1 MVGPVETKYTIHC
14 VPIGATKCHN
24 ATVLG
29 SVAGSWRL
37 LTFHITS
44 CIVISK
50 VVVKVVVM
58 KRPKRLSAAFV
69 KTVTHS
75 GRYGDGHGGLGLSLM
90 VKPRANGGL
99 SKTWAQRQRIDGRLV
114 SLGLGSYP
122 VITLARARSKALVN
136 ARAVAEGSDPRAKPS
151 TVPTFAEAVK
161 VVIDIH
167 RVSWKDAGR
176 SAKIWHS
183 SLNMY
188 ALPRIGSKR
197 VSEVT
202 SADVL
207 DVLMEIWNE
216 KPETARRVKHRI
228 SAVMK
233 WAVAQGFRDD
243 NPAGET
249 INEALPRMNG
259 VKRHRRALHHSKVKD
274 AIERVKNSEAW
285 ESTKLCFEFLTL
297 TAARSGEVRAAQ
309 WDEIDLDRSVWIV
322 PAERMK
328 TSREHRVPLSCRSV
342 EVLREAADF
351 FGGTGLVFPSITGKI
366 LSDSTVS
373 KLLREL
379 DIEAVPHGFRSS
391 FRDWCAESGQPREIA
406 EAALAHTV
414 QGVEGAYFRSDL
426 FELRRHV
433 MDAWAEHIS

>member
-1 MVGPVETKYTIHC
+1 
-14 VPIGATKCHN
+14 
-24 ATVLG
+24 
-29 SVAGSWRL
+29 
-37 LTFHITS
+37 
-44 CIVISK
+44 
-50 VVVKVVVM
+50 
-58 KRPKRLSAAFV
+58 
-69 KTVTHS
+69 
-75 GRYGDGHGGLGLSLM
+75 M

-122 VITLARARSKALVN
+122 VITLAKVRSKALEN
-136 ARAVAEGSDPRAKPS
+136 ARAVADGSDPRAKPS

-161 VVIDIH
+161 LVIDIH

-176 SAKIWHS
+176 SAKIWQS
-183 SLNMY
+183 SLDTY
-188 ALPRIGSKR
+188 ATPVIGAKR

-207 DVLMEIWNE
+207 DVLMQIWNE

-228 SAVMK
+228 SAVMR

-243 NPAGET
+243 NPAGEA

-259 VKRHRRALHHSKVKD
+259 LKRHRRAMNHSKVKD
-274 AIERVKNSEAW
+274 AIDRVRSSDAW
-285 ESTKLCFEFLTL
+285 ESTKMCFEFLTL
-297 TAARSGEVRAAQ
+297 TAARSGEVRAAC
-309 WDEIDLDRSVWIV
+309 WDEIDLDRKVWIV

-328 TSREHRVPLSCRSV
+328 TSREHRVPLSGRAV
-342 EVLREAADF
+342 EVLREAADL
-351 FGGTGLVFPSITGKI
+351 FGGSEIVFPSVTGKV

-379 DIEAVPHGFRSS
+379 GIEAVPHGFRSS

-426 FELRRHV
+426 FELRRQV

>member
-1 MVGPVETKYTIHC
+1 MV
-14 VPIGATKCHN
+14 
-24 ATVLG
+24 L
-29 SVAGSWRL
+29 
-37 LTFHITS
+37 
-44 CIVISK
+44 
-50 VVVKVVVM
+50 KVVVM
-58 KRPKRLSAAFV
+58 KKPMRLSAAFA
-69 KTVTHS
+69 KTVTRP

-122 VITLARARSKALVN
+122 VVTLAKARSKALEN
-136 ARAVAEGSDPRAKPS
+136 ARTVADGSDPRAKPS

-161 VVIDIH
+161 LVIDIH

-176 SAKIWHS
+176 SAKIWQS
-183 SLNMY
+183 SLDTY
-188 ALPRIGSKR
+188 ATPVIGTKR

-207 DVLMEIWNE
+207 DVLMQIWNE

-228 SAVMK
+228 SAVMR

-297 TAARSGEVRAAQ
+297 TSARSGEVRAAQ
-309 WDEIDLDRSVWIV
+309 WDEIDLDRRVWIV
-322 PAERMK
+322 PAKRMK
-328 TSREHRVPLSCRSV
+328 TSREHRVPLSRRAIEILHESDG
-342 EVLREAADF
+342 LYD
-351 FGGTGLVFPSITGKI
+351 GSGLVFPSITGKV

-379 DIEAVPHGFRSS
+379 DIDAVPHGFRSS

-426 FELRRHV
+426 FDQRRQV
-433 MDAWAEHIS
+433 MEAWAEYIS

>member
-1 MVGPVETKYTIHC
+1 MVVTKR
-14 VPIGATKCHN
+14 
-24 ATVLG
+24 
-29 SVAGSWRL
+29 S
-37 LTFHITS
+37 
-44 CIVISK
+44 
-50 VVVKVVVM
+50 
-58 KRPKRLSAAFV
+58 KRLSAAFV
-69 KTVTHS
+69 KTVTRP

-122 VITLARARSKALVN
+122 VVTLAKARSNALVN
-136 ARAVAEGSDPRAKPS
+136 ARAVADGSDPRAKPS
-151 TVPTFAEAVK
+151 TVPTFDEAVK
-161 VVIDIH
+161 LVIDIH

-176 SAKIWHS
+176 SAKIWQS
-183 SLNMY
+183 SLDTY
-188 ALPRIGSKR
+188 ATPAIGIKR

-207 DVLMEIWNE
+207 DVLMQIWNE

-249 INEALPRMNG
+249 INDALPRMKG

-297 TAARSGEVRAAQ
+297 TAARSGEVRAVQ
-309 WDEIDLDRSVWIV
+309 WDEIDLDRRVWTV
-322 PAERMK
+322 PVERMK
-328 TSREHRVPLSCRSV
+328 TSREHRVPLSHRAIEILHESHD
-342 EVLREAADF
+342 LYD
-351 FGGTGLVFPSITGKI
+351 GSGLVFPSITGKV

-379 DIEAVPHGFRSS
+379 DINAVPHGFRSS
-391 FRDWCAESGQPREIA
+391 FRDWCAESGQPREVA

-426 FELRRHV
+426 FEQRRRV
-433 MDAWAEHIS
+433 MEEWAVYIAC

>member
-1 MVGPVETKYTIHC
+1 M
-14 VPIGATKCHN
+14 
-24 ATVLG
+24 
-29 SVAGSWRL
+29 R
-37 LTFHITS
+37 
-44 CIVISK
+44 
-50 VVVKVVVM
+50 
-58 KRPKRLSAAFV
+58 RPKRLSAAFA
-69 KTVTHS
+69 KTVTRP

-122 VITLARARSKALVN
+122 VVTLAKARSKALEN
-136 ARAVAEGSDPRAKPS
+136 ARTVADGSDPRTKPS
-151 TVPTFAEAVK
+151 TVPTFDEAVK
-161 VVIDIH
+161 FVIDIH

-176 SAKIWHS
+176 SAKIWQS
-183 SLNMY
+183 SLDTY
-188 ALPRIGSKR
+188 AAPVIGTKR

-207 DVLMEIWNE
+207 DVLMQIWNE

-228 SAVMK
+228 SAVMR

-274 AIERVKNSEAW
+274 AIERVKKSEAW

-309 WDEIDLDRSVWIV
+309 WDEIDLDRRVWTV

-328 TSREHRVPLSCRSV
+328 TSREHRVPLSHRAIEILHESDD
-342 EVLREAADF
+342 LYDDS
-351 FGGTGLVFPSITGKI
+351 GLVFPSITGRV

-379 DIEAVPHGFRSS
+379 DINAVPHGFRSS
-391 FRDWCAESGQPREIA
+391 FRDWCAETGQPREIA

-426 FELRRHV
+426 FEQRRQV
-433 MDAWAEHIS
+433 MDGWADYIR

>member
-1 MVGPVETKYTIHC
+1 M
-14 VPIGATKCHN
+14 
-24 ATVLG
+24 
-29 SVAGSWRL
+29 R
-37 LTFHITS
+37 
-44 CIVISK
+44 
-50 VVVKVVVM
+50 
-58 KRPKRLSAAFV
+58 RPKRLSAAFA
-69 KTVTHS
+69 KTVTRP

-122 VITLARARSKALVN
+122 VVTLAKARSKALEN
-136 ARAVAEGSDPRAKPS
+136 ARTVADGSDPRTKPS
-151 TVPTFAEAVK
+151 TVPTFDEAVK
-161 VVIDIH
+161 FVIDIH

-176 SAKIWHS
+176 SAKIWQS
-183 SLNMY
+183 SLDTY
-188 ALPRIGSKR
+188 AAPVIGTKR

-207 DVLMEIWNE
+207 DVLMQIWNE

-228 SAVMK
+228 SAVMR

-274 AIERVKNSEAW
+274 AIERVKKSEAW

-309 WDEIDLDRSVWIV
+309 WDEIDLDRRVWTV

-328 TSREHRVPLSCRSV
+328 TSREHRVPLSHRAIEILHESDD
-342 EVLREAADF
+342 LYD
-351 FGGTGLVFPSITGKI
+351 GSGLVFPSITGRV

-379 DIEAVPHGFRSS
+379 DINAVPHGFRSS
-391 FRDWCAESGQPREIA
+391 FRDWCAETGQPREIA

-426 FELRRHV
+426 FEQRRQV
-433 MDAWAEHIS
+433 MDGWADYIR

>member
-1 MVGPVETKYTIHC
+1 MV
-14 VPIGATKCHN
+14 
-24 ATVLG
+24 L
-29 SVAGSWRL
+29 
-37 LTFHITS
+37 
-44 CIVISK
+44 K
-50 VVVKVVVM
+50 VVVLR
-58 KRPKRLSAAFV
+58 RPKRLSAAFA
-69 KTVTHS
+69 KTVTRS

-122 VITLARARSKALVN
+122 VITLAKARSKALEN
-136 ARAVAEGSDPRAKPS
+136 ARTVADGSDPRAKPL
-151 TVPTFAEAVK
+151 TVPTFDEAVK
-161 VVIDIH
+161 LVIDIH

-176 SAKIWHS
+176 SAKIWQS
-183 SLNMY
+183 SLDTY
-188 ALPRIGSKR
+188 ATPVIGTKR

-207 DVLMEIWNE
+207 DVLMQIWNE

-228 SAVMK
+228 SAVMR
-233 WAVAQGFRDD
+233 WAVAQGFRDG

-274 AIERVKNSEAW
+274 AIERVRNSEAW
-285 ESTKLCFEFLTL
+285 ECTKLCFEFLTL
-297 TAARSGEVRAAQ
+297 AAARSGEVRAAR
-309 WDEIDLDRSVWIV
+309 WDEIDLVRRVWTV

-328 TSREHRVPLSCRSV
+328 TSREHRVPLSRRAI
-342 EVLREAADF
+342 EILREADDLSD
-351 FGGTGLVFPSITGKI
+351 GSGLVFPSVTGKV

-379 DIEAVPHGFRSS
+379 GVEAVPHGFRSS

-426 FELRRHV
+426 FERRRRV
-433 MDAWAEHIS
+433 MDAWGDYIS

>member
-1 MVGPVETKYTIHC
+1 MVMS
-14 VPIGATKCHN
+14 N
-24 ATVLG
+24 R
-29 SVAGSWRL
+29 S
-37 LTFHITS
+37 
-44 CIVISK
+44 
-50 VVVKVVVM
+50 
-58 KRPKRLSAAFV
+58 KRLSAAFV
-69 KTVTHS
+69 KTVNRP
-75 GRYGDGHGGLGLSLM
+75 GRYGDGRGGIGLSLL
-90 VKPRANGGL
+90 VKPALNGGF
-99 SKTWAQRQRIDGRLV
+99 SKSWAQRQRIDGRLV

-122 VITLARARSKALVN
+122 VITLAKARSKALEN
-136 ARAVAEGSDPRAKPS
+136 ARAIADGSDPRAKPS
-151 TVPTFAEAVK
+151 TVPTFAEAANT
-161 VVIDIH
+161 VVDIH

-183 SLNMY
+183 SFNMHV
-188 ALPRIGSKR
+188 LPRIGSKR

-207 DVLMEIWNE
+207 DVLMGIWYE

-228 SAVMK
+228 SAVMR

-243 NPAGET
+243 NPAGEA

-259 VKRHRRALHHSKVKD
+259 LKRHRRALHHSKVKD
-274 AIERVKNSEAW
+274 AIERVRNSEAW

-297 TAARSGEVRAAQ
+297 TAARSGEVRATR
-309 WDEIDLDRSVWIV
+309 WDEIDLVRRVWTV

-328 TSREHRVPLSCRSV
+328 TSREHRVPLSRRAIDI
-342 EVLREAADF
+342 LREADDLSD
-351 FGGTGLVFPSITGKI
+351 GSGLVFPSVTGKV

-373 KLLREL
+373 KLIREL
-379 DIEAVPHGFRSS
+379 GVEAVPHGFRSS

-426 FELRRHV
+426 FERRRQV
-433 MDAWAEHIS
+433 MEAWGDYISR